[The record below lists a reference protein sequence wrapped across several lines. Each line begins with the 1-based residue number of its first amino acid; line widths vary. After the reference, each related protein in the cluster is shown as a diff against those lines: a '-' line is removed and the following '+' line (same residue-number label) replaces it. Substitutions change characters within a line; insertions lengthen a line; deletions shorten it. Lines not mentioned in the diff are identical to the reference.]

1 VETRGYDKKRGVF
14 VRAFGAK
21 AVDAALLLLP
31 LNGFVAY
38 DDERMIRTTDAIR
51 HDLEE
56 GGLVKRYRR
65 RDGLA
70 GQEGTFLPCTF
81 WLAECLAKQGRVTE
95 AREVF
100 DRGVATGNDLGLF
113 AEEFDPAKG
122 EMLGNF
128 PQGLTHLSHI
138 AAAVALAN

>member
-1 VETRGYDKKRGVF
+1 VQ
-14 VRAFGAK
+14 AFGSR

-51 HDLEE
+51 HDLETD
-56 GGLVKRYRR
+56 GLVRRYRR
-65 RDGLA
+65 RDGVV
-70 GQEGTFLPCTF
+70 GEEGAFLPCTF
-81 WLAECLAKQGRVTE
+81 WLAECLAKQGRTTE

-113 AEEFDPAKG
+113 SEEFDPAKG

-138 AAAVALAN
+138 AAAVALAAASG